1 MLSVC
6 KVAATNS
13 DNDGYCNDDVLDEV
27 VTTYNHR
34 AISTQQQQQQ
44 QQQQQLL
51 LVVLLLERVQQ
62 VTISRF

>member
-44 QQQQQLL
+44 QLL

-62 VTISRF
+62 VPISRF

>member
-44 QQQQQLL
+44 QLL